1 VASAGNEAVW
11 EAPLPAALH
20 GVIAV
25 AALDEHEN
33 APAWFSNYGPW
44 VDACAPGSAIE
55 GDFWDTDDGERVWRG
70 RALWSGTSFAAPY
83 VAGAIARTL
92 WRQRLDD
99 PKFGPRQAAGMLLD
113 DRRRATI
120 PWHGRVIR
128 GF

>member
-1 VASAGNEAVW
+1 
-11 EAPLPAALH
+11 
-20 GVIAV
+20 
-25 AALDEHEN
+25 
-33 APAWFSNYGPW
+33 

-55 GDFWDTDDGERVWRG
+55 GDFWDTEDGERVWRG

-113 DRRRATI
+113 DRRRAI
-120 PWHGRVIR
+120 ILWHGRVIR